1 MRSIMYIN
9 VTTLVYIMHHSD
21 FITIVASITK
31 PNVYV
36 ELGLYQGET
45 LVKVIPH
52 VNKCFGV
59 DMKPNQYLQNLENIY
74 QNKLTMNYCKT
85 DDFFLNFNQKID
97 MAFID
102 ADHCFD
108 SALKDFENVLLL
120 LNDNGII
127 FMHDTDPINN
137 DYINPGFC
145 GDSYKLVPLLEK
157 RDDINIIT
165 LPLTEA
171 GLSIIM
177 KKNSSRTFLRN
188 GTTFY

>member
-1 MRSIMYIN
+1 
-9 VTTLVYIMHHSD
+9 MHHSD
-21 FITIVASITK
+21 FIAIVASIIK
-31 PNVYV
+31 PNIYV

-45 LVKVIPH
+45 LSKVIPH

-59 DMKPNQYLQNLENIY
+59 DMKINPELQKLEEQHGY
-74 QNKLTMNYCKT
+74 KLIINYCKT
-85 DDFFLNFNQKID
+85 DDFFLDFMGKID

-102 ADHCFD
+102 ADHCAE
-108 SALKDFENVLLL
+108 SALKDFENVLSLL
-120 LNDNGII
+120 SDNGII

-157 RDDINIIT
+157 RDDVNIIT

-177 KKNSSRTFLRN
+177 KKNSTRTFIRN
-188 GTTFY
+188 GIGFY